1 MLLRASPPLRNKL
14 QKLKDA
20 LVEHILTAHLDLA
33 EIGGRGDRDGMGEG
47 RKKKCCSNGI
57 LPNSFQYQGLKLLSY
72 MYKGCI
78 KG

>member
-47 RKKKCCSNGI
+47 SKKKCCSNGI
-57 LPNSFQYQGLKLLSY
+57 LPNSFSIPGSEITVIYV
-72 MYKGCI
+72 
-78 KG
+78 